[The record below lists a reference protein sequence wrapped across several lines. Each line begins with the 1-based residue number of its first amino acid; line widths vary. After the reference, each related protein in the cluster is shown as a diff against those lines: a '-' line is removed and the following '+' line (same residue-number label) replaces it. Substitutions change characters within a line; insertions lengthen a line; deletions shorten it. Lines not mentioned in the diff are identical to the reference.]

1 MDNNFRGEYSF
12 QVGTKTYYTL
22 LNMNTLR
29 IMCAKQ
35 KLKLSELD
43 SFLTEN
49 PFDSIPTMV
58 YYGIQNYSLKHGKK
72 QVLADFESFCAQALD
87 EPGLF
92 ESMSEFVTEALGGD
106 DMQKKTRASRRKT
119 MTKS

>member
-12 QVGTKTYYTL
+12 PVGTKTYHTL

-29 IMCAKQ
+29 IMCAKE

-43 SFLTEN
+43 SFLSEN

-58 YYGIQNYSLKHGKK
+58 YYGIQNYSLKYGKD
-72 QVLADFESFCAQALD
+72 QALGDFESFCAQALD
-87 EPGLF
+87 EPGVF
-92 ESMSEFVTEALGGD
+92 ESMSEFVTEALGGAD
-106 DMQKKTRASRRKT
+106 AQKKTRATRRKAT
-119 MTKS
+119 PKK